1 MHEDSPILEAS
12 LRERIGSRYAQ
23 RARAAGHLPGVI
35 YGHKEQPVAINLNAK
50 NTLGHIL
57 KGEKV
62 FRISLDGGEPE
73 MVLLKELQF
82 GYLGDNIIH
91 ADFARVSL
99 TERVHTKVHVKLIGD
114 AIGLKR
120 AGAVL
125 VHPVTELELDVQ
137 VSNIVDHI
145 EVDVSNLDVDQLI
158 HASEVKLPIP
168 TMKLLTDPN
177 AIVAQIMLVGNVE
190 SDEEAGTTTT
200 AEPEVLT
207 ERKKEES

>member
-1 MHEDSPILEAS
+1 MHEDSPILEAT
-12 LRERIGSRYAQ
+12 LRERLGSRYAQ

-35 YGHKEQPVAINLNAK
+35 YGHKELPVAINLNAK
-50 NTLGHIL
+50 NMLGHIH

-62 FRISLDGGEPE
+62 FRISLDGAEPE
-73 MVLLKELQF
+73 IVLLKDVQF

-99 TERVHTKVHVKLIGD
+99 TERVHTKVHIQLIGE
-114 AIGLKR
+114 AVGLKR
-120 AGAVL
+120 AGAIL
-125 VHPVTELELDVQ
+125 VHPVTEIELDVQ

-145 EVDVSNLDVDQLI
+145 DVDVSHLDVGGLI

-177 AIVAQIMLVGNVE
+177 AIVAQIIVVGNVQ
-190 SDEEAGTTTT
+190 SDEEAGTTTP
-200 AEPEVLT
+200 ASPEVLT
-207 ERKKEES
+207 ERKKDDS